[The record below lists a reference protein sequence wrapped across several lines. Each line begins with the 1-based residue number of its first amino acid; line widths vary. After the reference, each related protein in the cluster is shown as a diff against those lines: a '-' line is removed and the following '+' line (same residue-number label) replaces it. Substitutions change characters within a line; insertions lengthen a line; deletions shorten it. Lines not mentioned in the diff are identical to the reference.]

1 MWCVVRVWLI
11 ACCVIGTR
19 PGCMGMAGAELF
31 TLSRWRCF
39 LLSEE
44 LKICSRNEPQLAS
57 SVCWRRALFHHR
69 GRNLIREREQWRKVV
84 FFCCFFFYLYEL
96 RPRGV
101 VILAWRSDSL
111 YHRFLME
118 RICQSN
124 SHLFLLVYVWNVK
137 WGKKKKKLCV
147 SFHFLVFQHGLDSHC
162 GLAYLTLPS
171 RRWSS
176 PVGIPHALSCEL

>member
-1 MWCVVRVWLI
+1 
-11 ACCVIGTR
+11 
-19 PGCMGMAGAELF
+19 MGMAGAELF

-137 WGKKKKKLCV
+137 WGKKKKVVCV
-147 SFHFLVFQHGLDSHC
+147 VSLFGFPARVRFPLRLGIPDSSIQTLELTC
-162 GLAYLTLPS
+162 GNSPCTQLWIIGQLPS
-171 RRWSS
+171 RLS
-176 PVGIPHALSCEL
+176 PFSLCHYSEHR